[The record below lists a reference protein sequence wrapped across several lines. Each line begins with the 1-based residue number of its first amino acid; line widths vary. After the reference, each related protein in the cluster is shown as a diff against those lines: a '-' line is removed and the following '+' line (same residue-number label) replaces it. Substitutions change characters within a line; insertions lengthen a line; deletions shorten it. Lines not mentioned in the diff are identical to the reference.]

1 MEKMV
6 WF

>member
-6 WF
+6 